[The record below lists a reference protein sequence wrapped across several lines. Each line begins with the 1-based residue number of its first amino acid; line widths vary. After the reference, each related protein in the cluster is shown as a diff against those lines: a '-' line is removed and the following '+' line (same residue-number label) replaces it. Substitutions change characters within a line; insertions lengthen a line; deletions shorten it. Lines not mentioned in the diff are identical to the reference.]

1 MLSKYTTL
9 LPLKGDTLFMGIG
22 QSPKCNFYHQILF
35 MYISICSEPNKLWW
49 FHERN
54 YCIYLCCW
62 AKCLLCSTFY
72 HLNYHITYIYC
83 IDFYLLTE
91 PVIEKTLRA
100 SITEVSVLLL
110 FSDDMDVNNSSVPI
124 SELDDM
130 RNSQMFS
137 SCLSSEQ
144 FEKSVISPA
153 TASSLNM
160 HHLEAKCQNIH
171 LDLQVFIFCLC

>member
-1 MLSKYTTL
+1 MLLDQVLVVFYF
-9 LPLKGDTLFMGIG
+9 LPLKI
-22 QSPKCNFYHQILF
+22 
-35 MYISICSEPNKLWW
+35 YIYMTVL
-49 FHERN
+49 
-54 YCIYLCCW
+54 
-62 AKCLLCSTFY
+62 TFY
-72 HLNYHITYIYC
+72 
-83 IDFYLLTE
+83 FLTE

-144 FEKSVISPA
+144 FEKSVMSPA

-171 LDLQVFIFCLC
+171 LDLQVFIYCLC